1 MADKLTWENIVDI
14 LIQEFTENEYRND
27 EKMPS
32 ENKLAVRF
40 GVTRVEIRKAYERLK
55 EMGYIYSMQGYG
67 SFFSGKKEQIRIAM
81 NGSVSFTEKMN
92 QQSLP
97 HETKNVSFH
106 QIRENPLIYE
116 MLKINYDIPVY
127 KLTRLRMISQEP
139 AAIHTS
145 YLRGDLFPDLLEDG
159 KQITSLYDYMRTHGF
174 PAPASENIELSVSTP
189 TKKERTLLNLQG
201 YASCFV
207 IISRSTDTDTGVI
220 LEIARTVYRS
230 DRFIFRVI

>member
-1 MADKLTWENIVDI
+1 MTDKFTWENIVDI
-14 LIQEFTENEYRND
+14 LIQEFSENEYRND

-67 SFFSGKKEQIRIAM
+67 SFFSGKKEQIKIAM
-81 NGSVSFTEKMN
+81 NGSASFTEKMN
-92 QQSLP
+92 LQNLP
-97 HETKNVSFH
+97 HETKNVSFQ
-106 QIRENPLIYE
+106 QIGENPLICD
-116 MLKINYDIPVY
+116 MMNISDKIPVY
-127 KLTRLRMISQEP
+127 KLTRLRLISHEP

-145 YLRGDLFPDLLEDG
+145 YVRGDLFRDLPKDG
-159 KQITSLYDYMRTHGF
+159 KHITSLYDYMRTHGCPF
-174 PAPASENIELSVSTP
+174 PSSENIELSVSTP

-207 IISRSTDTDTGVI
+207 ITSRSINPDTGMI

-230 DRFIFRVI
+230 DRFIFQII

>member
-1 MADKLTWENIVDI
+1 MAEKLTWENIVDI

-67 SFFSGKKEQIRIAM
+67 SFFSGKKEQIKIAM

-92 QQSLP
+92 LQNLP
-97 HETKNVSFH
+97 HETKNVSFRL
-106 QIRENPLIYE
+106 IKENPLIYN
-116 MLKINYDIPVY
+116 MLKINDDIPVY
-127 KLTRLRMISQEP
+127 KLTRLRMISHEP

-145 YLRGDLFPDLLEDG
+145 YLRGDLFPELSKDG
-159 KQITSLYDYMRTHGF
+159 KHITSLYDYMRTHGCLS
-174 PAPASENIELSVSTP
+174 PSSENIELSVSAP

-207 IISRSTDTDTGVI
+207 ITSRSINPDNGSI

-230 DRFIFRVI
+230 DRFIFQII